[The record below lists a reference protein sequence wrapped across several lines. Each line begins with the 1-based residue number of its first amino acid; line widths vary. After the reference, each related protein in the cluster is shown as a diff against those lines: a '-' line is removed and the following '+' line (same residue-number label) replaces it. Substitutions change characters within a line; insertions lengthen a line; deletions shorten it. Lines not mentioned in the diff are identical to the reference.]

1 MRYFLC
7 VRPMRWIAVV
17 ALTTCAAG
25 LSAQVVQV
33 RQTLDFD
40 AALRI
45 AVERAPTLK
54 ARAASAQ
61 GASALQTSAAQLPDP
76 KLSVG
81 IDSLPINGPD
91 RGSLVRDNFTQRQ
104 IGWSQDVPNRARR
117 AARNDAALART
128 EREQA
133 LLQMDKLT
141 VRREAGLAWLQ
152 RFFADK
158 RLSLFDEL
166 IAQQRMLI
174 DTAPGQLAAGK
185 MAPADVTLLKIEA
198 TTLADRRDELQRE
211 AHHAHA
217 ALRRWIGDA
226 EANALP
232 SDPPLIKSDRAYL
245 QTNLERNPEIVALRP
260 LRAMAEADLREAD
273 AMKSGDW
280 SWSLRYGKRGPA
292 YSDFLSAQLTFD
304 LPLSPGTRQQ
314 PLISARQKE
323 LERID
328 SEREDLLRRQ
338 TQDLEALLN
347 ELDEASSK
355 LDRLTLQTAPLAA
368 ERAALTLAAYQSGRD
383 KLAAV
388 LEARKLQTETG
399 LRALELQGKKLGL
412 QWRLNSII
420 AE

>member
-1 MRYFLC
+1 MRYFLFA
-7 VRPMRWIAVV
+7 RSTRWLAVTGLV
-17 ALTTCAAG
+17 TFAAG
-25 LSAQVVQV
+25 LSAQVAQT

-45 AVERAPTLK
+45 AAEQAPSLK
-54 ARAASAQ
+54 ARVATAQ

-91 RGSLVRDNFTQRQ
+91 RGSLTRDNFTQRQ

-117 AARNDAALART
+117 AARSDAALART

-133 LLQMDKLT
+133 LLQTDKLT
-141 VRREAGLAWLQ
+141 VRREAGLAWLG

-166 IAQQRMLI
+166 IAQQRVLI
-174 DTAPGQLAAGK
+174 DTAPGQLGAGK
-185 MAPADVTLLKIEA
+185 IAPADVTLLKIEA
-198 TTLADRRDELQRE
+198 ATLADRRDELQRE
-211 AHHAHA
+211 SHHAHA
-217 ALRRWIGDA
+217 ALRRWLGDS
-226 EANALP
+226 EANALTAE
-232 SDPPLIKSDRAYL
+232 PPLIKPDRAYL
-245 QTNLERNPEIVALRP
+245 QTNLERNPEIAALRP

-280 SWSLRYGKRGPA
+280 SWSVRYGKRGPA

-314 PLISARQKE
+314 PLVSARQKE

-347 ELDEASSK
+347 ELDESSSK
-355 LDRLTLQTAPLAA
+355 LDRLNSQTAPLAA

-383 KLAAV
+383 KLGAV
-388 LEARKLQTETG
+388 LEARKLQLEIG
-399 LRALELQGKKLGL
+399 LRALELQGKKLSL

>member
-1 MRYFLC
+1 MRYFLFA
-7 VRPMRWIAVV
+7 RSTRWLAVTGLV
-17 ALTTCAAG
+17 TFAAG
-25 LSAQVVQV
+25 LSAQVAQT

-45 AVERAPTLK
+45 AAEQAPSLK
-54 ARAASAQ
+54 ARVATAQ

-91 RGSLVRDNFTQRQ
+91 RGSLTRDNFTQRQ
-104 IGWSQDVPNRARR
+104 IGWSQDVPNQARR
-117 AARNDAALART
+117 AARSDAALART

-141 VRREAGLAWLQ
+141 VRREAGLAWLG

-166 IAQQRMLI
+166 IAQQRVLI
-174 DTAPGQLAAGK
+174 DTAPGQLGAGK
-185 MAPADVTLLKIEA
+185 IAPADVTLLKIEA
-198 TTLADRRDELQRE
+198 ATLADRRDELQRE
-211 AHHAHA
+211 SHHAHA
-217 ALRRWIGDA
+217 ALRRWLGDS
-226 EANALP
+226 EANALTAE
-232 SDPPLIKSDRAYL
+232 PPLIKPDRAYL
-245 QTNLERNPEIVALRP
+245 KTNLERNPEIAALRP

-280 SWSLRYGKRGPA
+280 SWSVRYGKRGPA

-314 PLISARQKE
+314 PLVTARQKE

-347 ELDEASSK
+347 ELDESSSK
-355 LDRLTLQTAPLAA
+355 LDRLNSQTAPLAA

-383 KLAAV
+383 KLGAV
-388 LEARKLQTETG
+388 LEARKLQLEIG
-399 LRALELQGKKLGL
+399 LRALELQGKKLSL